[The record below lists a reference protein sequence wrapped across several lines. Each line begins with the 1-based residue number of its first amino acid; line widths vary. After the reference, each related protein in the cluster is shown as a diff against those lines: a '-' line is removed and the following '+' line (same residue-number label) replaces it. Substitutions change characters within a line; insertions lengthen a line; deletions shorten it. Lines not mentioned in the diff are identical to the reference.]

1 MVVSCTNIN
10 KGNDTIVST
19 VIEFKPDGIEQSLA
33 ECVDSVSFLVLKE
46 NEDNA
51 FGNVD
56 KVVVEN
62 DMLYVGDF
70 RNKKI
75 VSFYMNG
82 DPGFVSC
89 LYFRQFSAEN
99 PSVQFFRRTI

>member
-1 MVVSCTNIN
+1 MRARLTILLSLMVVSCTNIN

-46 NEDNA
+46 NQENA

-56 KVVVEN
+56 KIVVEN
-62 DMLYVGDF
+62 ESNTFEFFDCSMNEVAAF
-70 RNKKI
+70 IRI
-75 VSFYMNG
+75 VL
-82 DPGFVSC
+82 DEED
-89 LYFRQFSAEN
+89 RD
-99 PSVQFFRRTI
+99 RRPRL